1 MLKENDFI
9 EVDYV
14 ARIKD
19 GKIFDLTNEDVAKE
33 NNIYNEGYKYRS
45 VIICL
50 GKGDIII
57 GLDKKLIGKEIGK
70 YTIELT
76 PEEGFGK
83 KDGKL
88 IKLVPTKEFTKQ
100 NIKPMPGMQLN
111 LDGFMGRIISVTGGR
126 TLVDFNNPLSGK
138 DLVYDIEIKRE
149 VTDKK
154 EQLQGLLNIVFKD
167 HKLEIKDDEAII
179 EVDINEDAKKEL
191 EKEILDRVKFKK
203 VIFKINDKK

>member
-9 EVDYV
+9 ELDYV
-14 ARIKD
+14 ARIKE
-19 GKIFDLTNEDVAKE
+19 GKIFDLTKEDVAKE
-33 NNIYNEGYKYRS
+33 NNVYNEGYKYKP

-50 GKGDIII
+50 GKGDILG
-57 GLDKKLIGKEIGK
+57 GLDKKLIGKDIGK
-70 YTIELT
+70 YKIELK

-100 NIKPMPGMQLN
+100 NIKPIPGMQLN
-111 LDGFMGRIISVTGGR
+111 LDGFIGRIISCTGGR

-138 DLVYDIEIKRE
+138 ELEYEIEIKRK

-154 EQLQGLLNIVFKD
+154 EQLQGFLDIIFKEY
-167 HKLEIKDDEAII
+167 KLDFKDDEAII
-179 EVDINEDAKKEL
+179 EVDIKEDAKKEL
-191 EKEILDRVKFKK
+191 EKEIIDRVKIKK
-203 VIFKINDKK
+203 VTFKVNNKK